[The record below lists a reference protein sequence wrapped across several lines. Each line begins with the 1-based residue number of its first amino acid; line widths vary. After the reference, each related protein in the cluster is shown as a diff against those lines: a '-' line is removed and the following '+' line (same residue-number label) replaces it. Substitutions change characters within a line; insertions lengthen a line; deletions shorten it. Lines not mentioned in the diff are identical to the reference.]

1 LQHAFLAH
9 NVIMLLGQIAELDA
23 SAEVGDGA

>member
-1 LQHAFLAH
+1 LQHAFLAR

-23 SAEVGDGA
+23 GAEDGDGA